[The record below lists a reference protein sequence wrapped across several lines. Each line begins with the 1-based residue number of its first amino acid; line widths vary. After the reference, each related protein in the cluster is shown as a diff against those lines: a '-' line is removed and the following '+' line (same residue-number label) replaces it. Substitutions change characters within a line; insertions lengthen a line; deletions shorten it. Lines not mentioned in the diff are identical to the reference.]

1 MAVPGTLMGLVH
13 AYNKFGNISWS
24 SLVQPAIEIAENGFS
39 IQRTLAEAIEVVKYY
54 ILDKEN
60 FPGMKYVVYVCMYM
74 CVYVYIYIYIYIY
87 IYACVCVCVYVCAC
101 LSVRCVYRVLCVSVP
116 VHYLHALLAIRHL
129 FGNVP
134 PKK

>member
-1 MAVPGTLMGLVH
+1 MVTAECYVNGNYGNIGGLAVAVPGTLMGLVH

-39 IQRTLAEAIEVVKYY
+39 IQRTLAEAIEAVKYY

-74 CVYVYIYIYIYIY
+74 
-87 IYACVCVCVYVCAC
+87 
-101 LSVRCVYRVLCVSVP
+101 
-116 VHYLHALLAIRHL
+116 
-129 FGNVP
+129 
-134 PKK
+134 